1 MLLTSA
7 ATLHQ
12 TGRDIFGASSMTAE
26 QIFRNCPVCGSN
38 ESPPYL
44 EKHGLKIVRCVRCSM
59 LFANPVPAEFASG
72 QYYDTAGA
80 EYYLSPT
87 KLESDYATVRFERE
101 LNLFRRHCQSGAVLD
116 VGCSSGAFLY
126 QLNHRFPGAYE
137 ILGTDVSGAPLD
149 YAESKG
155 VPVLRGDFLAHD
167 FTDKKFDAVTFWA
180 VLEHLLKPKRFL
192 EKAASILKPGGTCF
206 VLVPNMRSLAVRSI
220 GKRYR
225 YIYPQHLNY
234 FTAQTLNKLVEGLLE
249 VAELR
254 FTHFNPIVIWQDW
267 RRGGAEISN
276 QERGQLLKRTTAYK
290 ESPAIKP
297 VKALYQITEKALAM
311 FGLTDNVAAVL
322 RKPAPR
328 NRH

>member
-1 MLLTSA
+1 
-7 ATLHQ
+7 
-12 TGRDIFGASSMTAE
+12 
-26 QIFRNCPVCGSN
+26 
-38 ESPPYL
+38 
-44 EKHGLKIVRCVRCSM
+44 M

-80 EYYLSPT
+80 DYYLSPA

-101 LNLFRRHCQSGAVLD
+101 LTLFRRHCQSGTVLD

-126 QLNHRFPGAYE
+126 QLKQRFPGAYE

-155 VPVLRGDFLAHD
+155 VPVLRSDFLAHN
-167 FTDKKFDAVTFWA
+167 FSDKKFDAVTFWA
-180 VLEHLLKPKRFL
+180 VLEHLLEPKRFL
-192 EKAASILKPGGTCF
+192 EKAVLLLKTTGVCI
-206 VLVPNMRSLAVRSI
+206 VLVPNMKSLAVRTI

-234 FTAQTLNKLVEGLLE
+234 FTATTLRRLVEDMFE
-249 VAELR
+249 VAETQ

-290 ESPAIKP
+290 ENPAMKP
-297 VKALYQITEKALAM
+297 IKALYKVTEKALAM
-311 FGLTDNVAAVL
+311 FGLADNVAAVL
-322 RKPAPR
+322 RKPR
-328 NRH
+328 E

>member
-1 MLLTSA
+1 
-7 ATLHQ
+7 
-12 TGRDIFGASSMTAE
+12 
-26 QIFRNCPVCGSN
+26 
-38 ESPPYL
+38 
-44 EKHGLKIVRCVRCSM
+44 M

-80 EYYLSPT
+80 DYYLSPA
-87 KLESDYATVRFERE
+87 KLESDYAAVRFERE
-101 LNLFRRHCQSGAVLD
+101 LNLFRGHCQSGAVLD

-126 QLNHRFPGAYE
+126 QLKHRFPDAYE

-155 VPVLRGDFLAHD
+155 VPVLRGDFLSHN
-167 FTDKKFDAVTFWA
+167 FGDKKFDAVTFWA
-180 VLEHLLKPKRFL
+180 VLEHLLEPKRFL
-192 EKAASILKPGGTCF
+192 EKAASILKPGGVCF
-206 VLVPNMRSLAVRSI
+206 VLVPNMRSLAVRAI

-234 FTAQTLNKLVEGLLE
+234 FTAITLQKLVEDMF
-249 VAELR
+249 ELTEMR

-267 RRGGAEISN
+267 HRGGAEISN

-290 ESPAIKP
+290 ENPAMKP
-297 VKALYQITEKALAM
+297 VKALYKVTEKALAL

-322 RKPAPR
+322 RKPR
-328 NRH
+328 E

>member
-1 MLLTSA
+1 MN
-7 ATLHQ
+7 
-12 TGRDIFGASSMTAE
+12 
-26 QIFRNCPVCGSN
+26 QILRNCPVCGST
-38 ESPPYL
+38 EFQLHL
-44 EKHGLKIVRCVRCSM
+44 EKHDLKVVRCARCSM
-59 LFANPVPAEFASG
+59 LFANPVPAEFAYG

-80 EYYLSPT
+80 EYYLSPA

-101 LNLFRRHCQSGAVLD
+101 LKLFRQHCQTGVVLD
-116 VGCSSGAFLY
+116 VGCSSGAFLF
-126 QLNHRFPGAYE
+126 QLKHRFSGAYE

-155 VPVLRGDFLAHD
+155 VPVLRGDFLSHN
-167 FTDKKFDAVTFWA
+167 FGDKKFDAVTFWA
-180 VLEHLLKPKRFL
+180 VLEHLLEPKRFL
-192 EKAASILKPGGTCF
+192 EKAASILKSGGICF
-206 VLVPNMRSLAVRSI
+206 LLVPNMRSLAVRSI

-234 FTAQTLNKLVEGLLE
+234 FTAQTLNKIVDNLFE
-249 VAELR
+249 VISFR

-290 ESPAIKP
+290 ENPAMSPVRVLYK
-297 VKALYQITEKALAM
+297 VTEEGLAL

-322 RKPAPR
+322 RKPGG
-328 NRH
+328 